1 MFSIFI
7 YGISAILI
15 LIAIILII
23 RAQLSRHSKNKS
35 TFVPSILLLIASLIL
50 LINGLMRL

>member
-23 RAQLSRHSKNKS
+23 RAQLSCHSKNKS

>member
-50 LINGLMRL
+50 LISGLMRL